1 MSYGKEFQIKNKI
14 FLIEKFDE
22 HIYVAEKLANDEYRY
37 IFEGDFEDSM
47 SYSEHE
53 PFKKVQGYD
62 YRLYCMLISCL
73 NYHGLIDSEKDYRR
87 YIFGLLA
94 DSMTSEE
101 ILNSD
106 SDEKYIYSLN
116 FPIDNEF
123 SEFKLKTEFII
134 KQYKEKDLI

>member
-22 HIYVAEKLANDEYRY
+22 HIYVAEKLSNEEYKY

-62 YRLYCMLISCL
+62 YRLYCMLLSCL
-73 NYHGLIDSEKDYRR
+73 HYHGIIDSKREYRR

-94 DSMTSEE
+94 DGMTSEE

-106 SDEKYIYSLN
+106 SDEICVYSIN
-116 FPIDNEF
+116 FPIDKNCNGF
-123 SEFKLKTEFII
+123 KSETEFII
-134 KQYKEKDLI
+134 KQYNKKI